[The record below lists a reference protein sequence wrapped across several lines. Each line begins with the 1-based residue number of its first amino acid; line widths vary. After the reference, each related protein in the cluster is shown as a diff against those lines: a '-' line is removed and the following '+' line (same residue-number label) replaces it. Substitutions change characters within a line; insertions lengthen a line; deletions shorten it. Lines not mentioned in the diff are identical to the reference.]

1 MNIAEAGF
9 SLTHSL
15 NNYKLNS
22 GLTTKKNKNISKKG
36 IKQLI
41 KLASSRDE
49 KYNWIILNGLFTKI
63 NIFNF

>member
-49 KYNWIILNGLFTKI
+49 KYN
-63 NIFNF
+63 